1 MKRHLHALVVAA
13 LLALLAGFIPTA
25 VPLSPE
31 SRLAAADTCSQ
42 LVEATWPDTR
52 ITAAA
57 IVAPGTFTPGGTVS
71 AAAGARFAAL
81 PAFCR
86 VQATLTP
93 TADSEIRM
101 EVWLPADGWNGRFQ
115 AVGGRALA
123 GVIVYPAMASAL
135 ADGYATASTDTGH
148 VGAGGGFAAG
158 HPEKVTDHGYR
169 AVHVMT
175 VAARQ
180 AIERYYGRPSR
191 KNYWNGCSL
200 GGRQGLAEAQRYPGD
215 YDGIITGDIAND
227 ITGLYAARLAQ
238 HQFVRRSP
246 AATLDEAALKVLNA
260 GVLNAC
266 DALDGVTDGVLEQPS
281 QCRFDAAS
289 LTCRDGAT
297 TGCLNA
303 EQVESVRRLYAPT
316 RLSPGTAV
324 ISNGLAVGSEPGWLA
339 VVGPEPERN
348 SVEVYRH
355 MVFKDAA
362 WDWRA
367 FSLEA
372 ALAAAKTSQLRDVDA
387 TDPNLQPF
395 FARGGKLLMY
405 HGWADP
411 QTPSQNGL
419 DYYARVRATVGAP
432 ANDSIRMFMV
442 PGMGHCEGGV
452 GTDTFDPMAPLVT
465 WVEDG
470 RPPQRIEAR
479 RVVAGKTVRSRPL
492 CPSPEVAR
500 WSGTGSPDESAN
512 FRCVA
517 P

>member
-1 MKRHLHALVVAA
+1 MPSHLRALAFA
-13 LLALLAGFIPTA
+13 TLLTLLGGFLPMAG
-25 VPLSPE
+25 PLSAP
-31 SRLAAADTCSQ
+31 SHLAAADACSQ
-42 LVEATWPDTR
+42 LIETKWPDVT

-57 IVAPGTFTPGGTVS
+57 TVAPGAFTPGGTVS
-71 AAAGARFAAL
+71 PAASARFAAL

-123 GVIVYPAMASAL
+123 GVIVYPAMATAL

-148 VGAGGGFAAG
+148 VGAGGSFAAG

-175 VAARQ
+175 VTARQ
-180 AIERYYGRPSR
+180 TIERYYGRPSQ

-200 GGRQGLAEAQRYPGD
+200 GGRQGLAEAQRYPND

-238 HQFVRRSP
+238 HQFVHRSP
-246 AATLDEAALKVLNA
+246 SAGLDEAALKVLNA
-260 GVLNAC
+260 GVLKAC
-266 DALDGVTDGVLEQPS
+266 DDLDGVTDGVVEQPS
-281 QCRFDAAS
+281 QCRFDPATVA
-289 LTCRDGAT
+289 CRESAT
-297 TGCLNA
+297 AGCLNA
-303 EQVESVRRLYAPT
+303 EQVESARRLYAAT
-316 RLSPGTAV
+316 RLGPNAAV
-324 ISNGLAVGSEPGWLA
+324 ISNGLAPGSELGWLA

-348 SVEVYRH
+348 SVEVHRH
-355 MVFKDAA
+355 MVFKNAA
-362 WDWRA
+362 WDWHT
-367 FSLEA
+367 FSLDGALTA
-372 ALAAAKTSQLRDVDA
+372 ARTSQLPDVDA

-432 ANDSIRMFMV
+432 AGDSIRMFMV

-465 WVEDG
+465 WVENG
-470 RPPQRIEAR
+470 RPPLRLEAR
-479 RVVAGKTVRSRPL
+479 RVVNGKTVRSRPL
-492 CPSPEVAR
+492 CPYPAVAR
-500 WSGTGSPDESAN
+500 WSGTGSTDEAAN
-512 FRCVA
+512 FSCVA